1 MASKRFLF
9 GLLCL
14 ALMAGSFVA
23 GISIGYTQGRIQM
36 WVEMAPE
43 VDSLQEK
50 IEFKTSL

>member
-1 MASKRFLF
+1 MASKRFLL

-43 VDSLQEK
+43 VDSLQQSLDFE
-50 IEFKTSL
+50 TSL

>member
-1 MASKRFLF
+1 MASRKFLF

-23 GISIGYTQGRIQM
+23 GISIGYNQGRIDM

-50 IEFKTSL
+50 IEFETSL